1 VSDHCIYYRV
11 QLESARCHS
20 TLFGRSRPPNAER
33 NERVS
38 TKRRGATNADSCWRP
53 RRELRCWYASI
64 LFFLSASINTH
75 VTHAGF
81 FRSTTPARSI
91 MQRGRLFW
99 QNRPHLGEITSQFCP
114 RSSLPP
120 RVSSLGSILMTP
132 ETELLS
138 ACYKEKRDMPRILV
152 HKWNI

>member
-1 VSDHCIYYRV
+1 MCTSPFLTQITFASDHCIYDRV

-64 LFFLSASINTH
+64 L
-75 VTHAGF
+75 
-81 FRSTTPARSI
+81 
-91 MQRGRLFW
+91 
-99 QNRPHLGEITSQFCP
+99 
-114 RSSLPP
+114 
-120 RVSSLGSILMTP
+120 
-132 ETELLS
+132 LLS
-138 ACYKEKRDMPRILV
+138 VGVY
-152 HKWNI
+152 